1 MALIMSTTVSI
12 DSGRTERRSGRHR
25 SEAQERIEAAAME
38 MEMQG
43 TNEESVF
50 QVGSAVMAM
59 EREELEQEHI
69 QLESRCQRAAE
80 ALQAAQQV
88 DLSEDK
94 PFGSIATLKDILS
107 KYGAICEFSKS
118 YSSTTTGKL
127 PSWFEDSEQAFS
139 NVALIGASNAQWD
152 GIFGGSNFVSGQTVQ
167 QLLETWDKCLAWTAA
182 SSACNARIV

>member
-1 MALIMSTTVSI
+1 MFELRVDTFVSPRSLKAKTCLDRHLTIVFVALIMWTTVSM
-12 DSGRTERRSGRHR
+12 DSDRTERRSVRHR

-88 DLSEDK
+88 DPSEDK
-94 PFGSIATLKDILS
+94 PFGSIEL
-107 KYGAICEFSKS
+107 
-118 YSSTTTGKL
+118 
-127 PSWFEDSEQAFS
+127 
-139 NVALIGASNAQWD
+139 
-152 GIFGGSNFVSGQTVQ
+152 
-167 QLLETWDKCLAWTAA
+167 
-182 SSACNARIV
+182 